1 MAQYHLNSD
10 ERSLAIYCRSEDGV
24 SLGDGTYRFTFD
36 SMIGNPSEQNKRMV
50 IGVKSMNFLNCEYN
64 VNKYTNIVNWQG
76 ADYTIPE
83 SLYGHYNITQ
93 MLQLVTGVNIIGT
106 IDSTTITNPAVW
118 SVGNP
123 PNIALVYDD
132 VKNKFV
138 VDATAGNTQLVSN
151 NFWQMLG
158 FTQDYNIASP
168 VFANIPANLDTFNSL
183 IVKTNLGV
191 SAFTSKSKNMENVLA
206 RIPVNTKMFG
216 ETVTY
221 LADNPFLSL
230 INDKSFHVLEL
241 TFSNEFATNSIEPQP
256 ISFNGTNF
264 SITLIVHFIY
274 EPLLV
279 RNLNSI
285 HSSILPEKEKEPEK
299 EVLKK

>member
-50 IGVKSMNFLNCEYN
+50 IGVKSMNFINSEYN
-64 VNKYTNIVNWQG
+64 VNKYTNVVNWKG
-76 ADYTIPE
+76 INYTIPE
-83 SLYGHYNITQ
+83 TLYGNYSISQ
-93 MLQLVTGVNIIGT
+93 IIQLVTGATITGT
-106 IDSTTITNPAVW
+106 IDTTTITNPAAW
-118 SVGNP
+118 LGSNP
-123 PNIALVYDD
+123 PNIALTYDD

-138 VDATAGNTQLVSN
+138 VDATLGNTQLFPN
-151 NFWQMLG
+151 NFWRMLG
-158 FTQDYNIASP
+158 FTEYYNETVP

-241 TFSNEFATNSIEPQP
+241 TFFNEYATNSLDPQP
-256 ISFNGTNF
+256 ITFNGTNF

-285 HSSILPEKEKEPEK
+285 HSSILPEEPEK

>member
-36 SMIGNPSEQNKRMV
+36 STIGNPSEQNKRMV
-50 IGVKSMNFLNCEYN
+50 IGVKSMNFINSEYN
-64 VNKYTNIVNWQG
+64 VNKYTNVVNWKG
-76 ADYTIPE
+76 INYTIPE
-83 SLYGHYNITQ
+83 TLYGNYSISQ
-93 MLQLVTGVNIIGT
+93 IIQLVTGATITGT
-106 IDSTTITNPAVW
+106 IDTTTITNPAAW
-118 SVGNP
+118 LGSNP
-123 PNIALVYDD
+123 PNIALTYDD

-138 VDATAGNTQLVSN
+138 VDATVGNTQLFPN
-151 NFWQMLG
+151 NFWKMLG
-158 FTQDYNIASP
+158 FTEYYNIATP

-206 RIPVNTKMFG
+206 RIPVNTKIFG

-241 TFSNEFATNSIEPQP
+241 TFSNEFATNSIEPHP

-285 HSSILPEKEKEPEK
+285 HSSILPEEPEK

>member
-24 SLGDGTYRFTFD
+24 SLGDGTYRFNFD
-36 SMIGNPSEQNKRMV
+36 SVIGNPSEQNKRMV
-50 IGVKSMNFLNCEYN
+50 VGVKSMNFINCEYN
-64 VNKYTNIVNWQG
+64 VNKYTNVVNWKG
-76 ADYTIPE
+76 INYTIPE
-83 SLYGHYNITQ
+83 TLYGNYNVSQII
-93 MLQLVTGVNIIGT
+93 QLVTGATITGT
-106 IDSTTITNPAVW
+106 IDTTTITNPAAW
-118 SVGNP
+118 LGSNP
-123 PNIALVYDD
+123 PNIALTYDD

-138 VDATAGNTQLVSN
+138 VDATVGNTQLFPN
-151 NFWQMLG
+151 NFWKMLG
-158 FTQDYNIASP
+158 FTEYYNIATP

-191 SAFTSKSKNMENVLA
+191 SAFTSKSKNVENVLA

-241 TFSNEFATNSIEPQP
+241 TFFNEYATNSLEPRP
-256 ISFNGTNF
+256 ITFNGTNF

-274 EPLLV
+274 EPLLI

-285 HSSILPEKEKEPEK
+285 HQSILPEKEEAEE

>member
-24 SLGDGTYRFTFD
+24 SLGDGTYRFNFD
-36 SMIGNPSEQNKRMV
+36 SVIGNPSEQNKRMV
-50 IGVKSMNFLNCEYN
+50 IGVKSMNFINCEYN
-64 VNKYTNIVNWQG
+64 VNKHTNVVNWQG
-76 ADYTIPE
+76 ADYTIPV
-83 SLYGHYNITQ
+83 SLYGHYNIRQ
-93 MLQLVTGVNIIGT
+93 MIQLLTGITIGGT
-106 IDSTTITNPAVW
+106 IDPTNITNTDTW
-118 SVGNP
+118 NVGNP
-123 PNIALVYDD
+123 PNIALTYDD

-138 VDATAGNTQLVSN
+138 VDATAGSTELVAN
-151 NFWQMLG
+151 NFWKMLG
-158 FTQDYNIASP
+158 FTQDYSIASP

-191 SAFTSKSKNMENVLA
+191 SAFTSKSKNMENILA

-241 TFSNEFATNSIEPQP
+241 TFFNEFATNTLDPRP
-256 ISFNGTNF
+256 ITFNGTNF

-274 EPLLV
+274 EPLLI

-285 HSSILPEKEKEPEK
+285 HSSILPEKEPEK